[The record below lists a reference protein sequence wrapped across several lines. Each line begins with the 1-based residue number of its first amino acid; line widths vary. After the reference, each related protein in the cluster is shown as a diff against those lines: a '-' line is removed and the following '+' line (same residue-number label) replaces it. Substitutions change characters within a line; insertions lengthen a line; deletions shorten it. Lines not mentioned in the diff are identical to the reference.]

1 MRNFIL
7 GTAVLTAILGWPSL
21 SQAQTLLNIK
31 GKEHICSFAPNE
43 VLEDELYSFASSDEA
58 RALVAEIMSTV
69 GLVPRFTVF
78 AANVPN
84 AAAVIEGEERL
95 IVYSEHWIQ
104 NTIADDRWAAISL
117 MAHEIAHHLNGHTL
131 EAGGSRPPTE
141 LEADS
146 FAGFAV
152 GRLGGSLRDAQSL
165 FNQLP
170 ASGSDTHPPRSARL
184 EAVAVGW
191 RDGAAGRTS
200 ATPASVPS
208 VGEQSEFDFI
218 LPQSSTRLL
227 TVQDVLPLSAHQ
239 LRLARNE
246 IFARKG
252 RGFASPDLQ
261 AYFSRRS
268 WYRPSVAEVTLTQ
281 IEREN
286 VAILQAEERRR

>member
-1 MRNFIL
+1 MRNLI
-7 GTAVLTAILGWPSL
+7 GTAVLVLAAGGPA
-21 SQAQTLLNIK
+21 QADAQTVLNLK
-31 GKEHICSFAPNE
+31 HKEHICSFAPDE
-43 VLEDELYSFASSDEA
+43 VLDETLYSFASSDEA
-58 RALVAEIMSTV
+58 RALVADIMSTV

-95 IVYSEHWIQ
+95 IVYSENWIQ
-104 NTIADDRWAAISL
+104 NTIADNRWAAVSL

-152 GRLGGSLRDAQSL
+152 GRLGGSLQDAQWL

-170 ASGSDTHPPRSARL
+170 ATGSDTHPPRSARL

-191 RDGAAGRTS
+191 REASAGQKAPGPAPEPPVVMRES
-200 ATPASVPS
+200 A
-208 VGEQSEFDFI
+208 DFI
-218 LPQSSTRLL
+218 LPQSTTRLL
-227 TVQDVLPLSAHQ
+227 TPQDLAPLSLAD

-246 IFARKG
+246 IFARNG
-252 RGFASPDLQ
+252 RSFQSPDLQ
-261 AYFSRRS
+261 AHFASRS
-268 WYRPSVAEVTLTQ
+268 WYRPLAAEVSLTA

-286 VAILQAEERRR
+286 VARIQAEERRR

>member
-1 MRNFIL
+1 MRYFV
-7 GTAVLTAILGWPSL
+7 GTAVLVLTAGGPAL
-21 SQAQTLLNIK
+21 SVAQTVLNLK
-31 GKEHICSFAPNE
+31 QKEHICSFAPDE
-43 VLEDELYSFASSDEA
+43 VLDETIYSFASSDEA
-58 RALVAEIMSTV
+58 RDLVADIMSTV

-104 NTIADDRWAAISL
+104 NTIADNRWAAVSL

-152 GRLGGSLRDAQSL
+152 GRLGGSLQDAQWL
-165 FNQLP
+165 FSQL
-170 ASGSDTHPPRSARL
+170 SEHGSDTHPPRSARL

-191 RDGAAGRTS
+191 REGSVGRTS
-200 ATPASVPS
+200 PDPSSGTPVIERKTA
-208 VGEQSEFDFI
+208 DFI
-218 LPQSSTRLL
+218 LSQSATHLL
-227 TVQDVLPLSAHQ
+227 MPEDLATLSLAE

-246 IFARKG
+246 IFARNG
-252 RGFASPDLQ
+252 RRFQSPDLQ
-261 AYFSRRS
+261 VYFASRS
-268 WYRPSVAEVTLTQ
+268 WYRPIAAEVTLTQ

-286 VAILQAEERRR
+286 VARIQAEERRR